1 MKIGFIGLGNVGGK
15 LAGSLLRNNFDLTVR
30 DLDENLTNSLKDLG
44 AKVAKSPK
52 ELAEQSDLI
61 ITSLPSPEV
70 SAEVMESEDGILNG
84 LSEKKIW
91 LEMSTTD
98 ENEVKRL
105 GKKVIEKKAIPLD
118 GPVSGGC
125 HRAATGNIAIFVGG
139 ERKAF
144 EKILPALTVM
154 GRKILHTGE
163 LGTASVLKVI
173 TNYLASAHLVALG
186 EAWTVAKKSN
196 LDLAKTYKGIA
207 ISSGNSF
214 VHETESQVILNG
226 SYNINFTMDLVL
238 KDTSLFDNLAKKL
251 NAPLEISPQI
261 VEIFKDGQ
269 KKYGSRAWSSM
280 IVKRMEDLNN
290 INFPSDIKKLNDE
303 ELKVLSE
310 EVRSEMIDAVSKTG
324 GHLGAGL
331 GVVELT
337 VAIHAT
343 FDTPH
348 DRLIWDV
355 GHQAY
360 PHKILTGRKNKIH
373 TIRQKE
379 GLAPFPAISESE
391 FDAFGVGHSSTSISA
406 ALGMTIGS
414 NDKALAVIGDGALT
428 AGMAVD
434 ANVLIFERIREE
446 IKLNKGPARAIE
458 LGYEKALSAIIDAN
472 ITTFITAVI
481 LFAIG
486 SGPVRGFS
494 VTLGLGII
502 TSVFTAI
509 FVTRL
514 LIVIWFERRRP
525 RKVEV

>member
-30 DLDENLTNSLKDLG
+30 DLDESLTNPLKDLG
-44 AKVAKSPK
+44 AKVANSPK
-52 ELAEQSDLI
+52 ELAEQTDLI
-61 ITSLPSPEV
+61 ITSLPSPEI
-70 SAEVMESEDGILNG
+70 SAEVMEANNGIING
-84 LSEKKIW
+84 LSENKIW

-105 GKKVIEKKAIPLD
+105 GEKVIAKKSIPMD

-154 GRKILHTGE
+154 GRKVLHTGD

-173 TNYLASAHLVALG
+173 TNYLASVHLVALG

-238 KDTSLFDNLAKKL
+238 KDTGLFDNLAKKL
-251 NAPLEISPQI
+251 NASLEISPQI

-290 INFPSDIKKLNDE
+290 INFRANGFPDE
-303 ELKVLSE
+303 LIDNEPE
-310 EVRSEMIDAVSKTG
+310 EK
-324 GHLGAGL
+324 
-331 GVVELT
+331 
-337 VAIHAT
+337 
-343 FDTPH
+343 
-348 DRLIWDV
+348 
-355 GHQAY
+355 
-360 PHKILTGRKNKIH
+360 
-373 TIRQKE
+373 
-379 GLAPFPAISESE
+379 
-391 FDAFGVGHSSTSISA
+391 
-406 ALGMTIGS
+406 
-414 NDKALAVIGDGALT
+414 
-428 AGMAVD
+428 
-434 ANVLIFERIREE
+434 
-446 IKLNKGPARAIE
+446 
-458 LGYEKALSAIIDAN
+458 GYEI
-472 ITTFITAVI
+472 
-481 LFAIG
+481 
-486 SGPVRGFS
+486 
-494 VTLGLGII
+494 
-502 TSVFTAI
+502 
-509 FVTRL
+509 
-514 LIVIWFERRRP
+514 
-525 RKVEV
+525 